1 MTGTYRIAGL
11 TTMAL
16 IAFAA
21 NSIFCRF
28 ALGDQ
33 TIDAASFTT
42 VRLLSGALTLAC
54 IVLHTRRGSPLQS
67 GNWISASMLFL
78 YAVTFSFAYISLSAG
93 TGALILFGA
102 VQITM
107 ILSGLIA
114 GERPRLL
121 EWLGLLAALGGLV
134 YLVLPGLSAPSPL
147 GSALMALA
155 GIAWGV
161 YSLRGRGID
170 DPVANTTGNFV
181 RAAPL
186 ALIVSLIALSNYSLS
201 PKGALLAVL
210 SGALASGLGYVI
222 WYAALRDL
230 TATRAATVQ
239 LAVPVIAAIGGIF
252 FLAEAVTLRLT
263 FASIAIL
270 GGVGLAISRRTK
282 ETESNAK

>member
-54 IVLHTRRGSPLQS
+54 IVLLTRRGSPLQS

>member
-54 IVLHTRRGSPLQS
+54 IVLLTRRGSPFQS

>member
-54 IVLHTRRGSPLQS
+54 IVLLTRRGSPLQS

-186 ALIVSLIALSNYSLS
+186 ALFVSLIALSNYSLS

>member
-1 MTGTYRIAGL
+1 
-11 TTMAL
+11 MAL

-54 IVLHTRRGSPLQS
+54 IVLLTRRGSPLQS

>member
-1 MTGTYRIAGL
+1 
-11 TTMAL
+11 
-16 IAFAA
+16 
-21 NSIFCRF
+21 
-28 ALGDQ
+28 
-33 TIDAASFTT
+33 
-42 VRLLSGALTLAC
+42 
-54 IVLHTRRGSPLQS
+54 
-67 GNWISASMLFL
+67 MLFL